1 MQVKV
6 RDRFRPFF
14 PLALLRVRRER
25 ARARAEISSERAPFS
40 FFSKDSEK
48 KRERVRFAHFQFA
61 SIIKRIHR
69 SPKEGSRER
78 ERVRV
83 RFSPHKRESRASDL
97 RSKKRNSEK
106 KRNSRLLES
115 ALKERK
121 AFISVLRFFPR
132 HRRKKRSSQR
142 NKKKKKTRNLAG
154 KDTKR
159 GKSARLLKR
168 KIWTKK
174 DTKNTD

>member
-1 MQVKV
+1 VQ
-6 RDRFRPFF
+6 RFRASGHLFPFF
-14 PLALLRVRRER
+14 RR
-25 ARARAEISSERAPFS
+25 IQ
-40 FFSKDSEK
+40 K
-48 KRERVRFAHFQFA
+48 KNESVRFAHFQFA
-61 SIIKRIHR
+61 SIIKRIHL

-132 HRRKKRSSQR
+132 HQRKKRSSQ
-142 NKKKKKTRNLAG
+142 KQKKKKTRNLAG

-174 DTKNTD
+174 YTKNTDDYNSNSRLHYT

>member
-14 PLALLRVRRER
+14 PLALLRVRREI

-48 KRERVRFAHFQFA
+48 NESVRFAHFQFA
-61 SIIKRIHR
+61 SIIKRNHL

-83 RFSPHKRESRASDL
+83 RFPPHKRESRASDL

-132 HRRKKRSSQR
+132 HQRKKRSSQKQ
-142 NKKKKKTRNLAG
+142 KKKKREISREKTPKGGKALAF
-154 KDTKR
+154 
-159 GKSARLLKR
+159 
-168 KIWTKK
+168 
-174 DTKNTD
+174 

>member
-1 MQVKV
+1 MHVKV

-48 KRERVRFAHFQFA
+48 KRERSFCAFPIRVYYKANSSRSKGRFSRTRTRPRQLL
-61 SIIKRIHR
+61 SSYKRIARIR
-69 SPKEGSRER
+69 SALKKE
-78 ERVRV
+78 
-83 RFSPHKRESRASDL
+83 KL
-97 RSKKRNSEK
+97 SEK

-132 HRRKKRSSQR
+132 HQRKERGVESEAKKKREISR
-142 NKKKKKTRNLAG
+142 KKKKPKGGKELAF
-154 KDTKR
+154 
-159 GKSARLLKR
+159 
-168 KIWTKK
+168 
-174 DTKNTD
+174 

>member
-1 MQVKV
+1 MHVKV

-61 SIIKRIHR
+61 CIIKRIHR

-83 RFSPHKRESRASDL
+83 RFPPRKREIARI
-97 RSKKRNSEK
+97 RSALKKEKLSEK

-121 AFISVLRFFPR
+121 KAFISVLRFFPR
-132 HRRKKRSSQR
+132 HRRKKRGR
-142 NKKKKKTRNLAG
+142 VREAKKKNEKS
-154 KDTKR
+154 R
-159 GKSARLLKR
+159 GKRHQPKGGKALAF
-168 KIWTKK
+168 
-174 DTKNTD
+174 

>member
-1 MQVKV
+1 MHVKV

-61 SIIKRIHR
+61 CIIKRIHR
-69 SPKEGSRER
+69 APKEGSRER

-83 RFSPHKRESRASDL
+83 RFSPHKRESRASDP
-97 RSKKRNSEK
+97 RPKKRNSGK
-106 KRNSRLLES
+106 KRNSLPLERV
-115 ALKERK
+115 ERTK
-121 AFISVLRFFPR
+121 SFLSFASFLVIGE
-132 HRRKKRSSQR
+132 KREVESEKQ
-142 NKKKKKTRNLAG
+142 KKKKREISREKTPKGGKALAF
-154 KDTKR
+154 
-159 GKSARLLKR
+159 
-168 KIWTKK
+168 
-174 DTKNTD
+174 